1 MADFMTPDEIEQF
14 KQLVE
19 QQYRDGFITAKQYNQ
34 AMKDAAVGV
43 RGYTA
48 AMESSLKQLGT
59 SFKALGKDIYE
70 GKKGVGVFS
79 GTLDTGATAVA
90 AYATKFGPAGVAL
103 GAFTK
108 AVTAF
113 VTASLKQSDLLF
125 DSYEK
130 ISRAGAVGA
139 GAMTE
144 VFDSMLKFGYTVDQL
159 GNLGELLARNSRGFG
174 MFFKSA
180 LDGTRA
186 FSEVADSI
194 QNSPLRQQF
203 FRLGMGVE
211 EINDGIAGFVNQ
223 QGKLGRVQGMTVD
236 QLAAGAQAYIKELD
250 ILTKL
255 TGMTRKEQEDARE
268 QALQIR
274 QFYAGLADLDDK
286 AAEQALQAFTMAL
299 AKGGPEAA
307 ADMAA
312 DFNGVITGAGK
323 MFMATGGRS
332 MEVFSKEFFARGGT
346 AAESFERLQQYIS
359 PEFVEMTKNMN
370 KLNSDMGSFDARILT
385 MLKGGPGAERLSKIL
400 DKLTDEQY
408 KQLTG
413 MDKATAGQARARDS
427 QIKSA
432 QNLQEFVKLGVAPA
446 TQALAY
452 FTEAIEYLTDFIP
465 GAGSAKKRRAEEQA
479 IREGKITTT
488 QRMESDG
495 RTAGSA
501 VSAGTA
507 QLTPAE
513 NAINTDL
520 LSKLSQTGIT
530 GKREQANIL
539 AQIQAESG
547 GVARSENLN
556 YSPEQL
562 LKTFPKHVKSMED
575 AQQLVA
581 QGPEAVG
588 NRVYGGRMG
597 NQANEGF
604 MYRGRGLIQLTG
616 KDNYAKYGRLLGLD
630 LINNPDLAN
639 DPKVA
644 QDIAVA
650 YFNEAKKRGTNLSD
664 IGDIG
669 KAVGYVDPGGKETEQ
684 RSQLSKQIERLL
696 PQARSGGILAGPSS
710 GYTATLHGT
719 EAVVPLPNGKTIPV
733 EMAGFSNNFADQT
746 SLMSQQLDK
755 LDELVRVMQSQVSI
769 STKILQVTN

>member
-1 MADFMTPDEIEQF
+1 MTPDEIEKF
-14 KQLVE
+14 KELVE

-34 AMKDAAVGV
+34 AQKDAAVGV
-43 RGYTA
+43 RGYTNA
-48 AMESSLKQLGT
+48 LDASLKQLAA
-59 SFKALGKDIYE
+59 SFKVLGKDIYD
-70 GKKGVGVFS
+70 GKKGVGMF
-79 GTLDTGATAVA
+79 GNTLDQG
-90 AYATKFGPAGVAL
+90 AGVVVAYTDKLGLAGMAL
-103 GAFTK
+103 GRLTQ

-144 VFDSMLKFGYTVDQL
+144 VFDNMLKFGYTVDQL
-159 GNLGELLARNSRGFG
+159 NELGDLLSRNSRNFG
-174 MFFKSA
+174 VFFKSA

-203 FRLGMGVE
+203 FRLGMGVN

-223 QGKLGRVQGMTVD
+223 QGKLGRAQGMTVE
-236 QLAAGAQAYIKELD
+236 QLAKGAEAYIKELD

-299 AKGGPEAA
+299 ARGGPEAA

-332 MEVFSKEFFARGGT
+332 MEVFGKEFFARGGT

-359 PEFVEMTKNMN
+359 PEFLEMTKNMN
-370 KLNSDMGSFDARILT
+370 QLNSDMGSFDLRILT
-385 MLKGGPGAERLSKIL
+385 MLKGGPNAERLGKMM
-400 DKLTDEQY
+400 DRLTNEQY

-413 MDKATAGQARARDS
+413 TDKATAAQAKTRDS

-479 IREGKITTT
+479 IAAGRSTATT
-488 QRMESDG
+488 R
-495 RTAGSA
+495 A
-501 VSAGTA
+501 
-507 QLTPAE
+507 
-513 NAINTDL
+513 NAAY
-520 LSKLSQTGIT
+520 QTGT
-530 GKREQANIL
+530 DAMGYEMGGAGL
-539 AQIQAESG
+539 PYGESG
-547 GVARSENLN
+547 DVSTSNLRIK
-556 YSPEQL
+556 SPEAYSGGPTSQKL
-562 LKTFPKHVKSMED
+562 MT
-575 AQQLVA
+575 VA
-581 QGPEAVG
+581 QAIQDKLGGDLHHFSAFNDSYHRGP
-588 NRVYGGRMG
+588 NSLHS
-597 NQANEGF
+597 
-604 MYRGRGLIQLTG
+604 RGRALDFTLADPRKAAMMAELVRSIPGISYV
-616 KDNYAKYGRLLGLD
+616 KDEYA
-630 LINNPDLAN
+630 NPSDDATAPHIHAEISAAN
-639 DPKVA
+639 GA
-644 QDIAVA
+644 I
-650 YFNEAKKRGTNLSD
+650 LS
-664 IGDIG
+664 
-669 KAVGYVDPGGKETEQ
+669 
-684 RSQLSKQIERLL
+684 
-696 PQARSGGILAGPSS
+696 GPAS
-710 GYTATLHGT
+710 GYRPNLTMHGT
-719 EAVVPLPNGKTIPV
+719 EAIVPLNSPAAQSAFG
-733 EMAGFSNNFADQT
+733 GADQT
-746 SLMSQQLDK
+746 NLMSQQLDK
-755 LDELVRVMQSQVSI
+755 LDELVRVMQNQVSV
-769 STKILQVTN
+769 STKILQAAN